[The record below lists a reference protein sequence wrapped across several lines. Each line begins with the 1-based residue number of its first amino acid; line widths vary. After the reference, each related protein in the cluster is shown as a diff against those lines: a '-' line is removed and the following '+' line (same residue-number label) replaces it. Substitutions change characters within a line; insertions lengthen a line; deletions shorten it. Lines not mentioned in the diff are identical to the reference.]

1 MRCCSLL
8 VLPCGALS
16 LSHSTFGTCTI
27 CQNLQYK
34 PSTCTTHCTALPRG
48 ISWATTTYLT
58 PILGALSR
66 TFGCHAAK
74 CITTVCTQDPVLSSM
89 CGSVTKTVS
98 KNVPQTCS
106 VAPDRM
112 ARLMS
117 RIDLKCGAHS
127 GHSFSFSPKLRRLK
141 EWPHTKW
148 TAGSS
153 NGAPLSAHLL
163 F

>member
-1 MRCCSLL
+1 MHN
-8 VLPCGALS
+8 
-16 LSHSTFGTCTI
+16 LSHTAALQPACAAHRAFSCSIGTFGIRPVLDDASVHYT
-27 CQNLQYK
+27 
-34 PSTCTTHCTALPRG
+34 PSTCTVQCCQEMSHAPVTCMQHACILPCSTRDSHCMQLAL
-48 ISWATTTYLT
+48 ILT
-58 PILGALSR
+58 RMNKIAP
-66 TFGCHAAK
+66 H
-74 CITTVCTQDPVLSSM
+74 
-89 CGSVTKTVS
+89 
-98 KNVPQTCS
+98 TCS

-127 GHSFSFSPKLRRLK
+127 GHSFSFSPKLRKLK

-153 NGAPLSAHLL
+153 NGVPLSAHLL